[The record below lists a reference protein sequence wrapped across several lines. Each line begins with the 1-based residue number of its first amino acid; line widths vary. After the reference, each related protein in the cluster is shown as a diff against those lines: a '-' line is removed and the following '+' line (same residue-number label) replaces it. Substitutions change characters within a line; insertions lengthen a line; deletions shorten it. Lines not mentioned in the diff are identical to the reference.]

1 MKNLLKFNK
10 EKVKAISIFVILIL
24 FAFGFTNSYATEFE
38 AEFSNDY
45 LEWVSNDDKNIYDM
59 PRAYAIDIPEDVL
72 NEISKPSITS
82 ILENRNQNVLRL
94 HPVSAVSTDAR
105 FNLADVIDVRVKNQ
119 MLTSECWAFALM
131 SSLESNNLIRLGK
144 TENYSERHMDYST
157 AQSFIDG
164 ENPFA
169 FDRKVGA
176 GGLSSVGLAYLT
188 NGQGAVL
195 EEDMP
200 FENNEDEISIKEI
213 DKTVSRVVC
222 DYEILPTIF
231 KRIDSEGN
239 ISYSDALGNPY
250 TEEQVDSIRDYI
262 KAAII
267 EHGAVASVT
276 AGSKNKY
283 YNNPENPM
291 LATAY
296 FCNDNYVIRDH
307 AITIVGWDDN
317 YSRENFN
324 EACRPKE
331 DGAYIILNSY
341 GVDAFEKGFMYVSYE
356 DILIETD
363 LYVIQNSKDKTYDN
377 IYQHDAL
384 GGMFAIG
391 TASQDEGYYAV
402 TFERDVE
409 VEEKINR
416 VGITVEDY
424 VNVEIYVNP
433 NSADLS
439 KENLV
444 FVGSTTSY
452 LEPGYHEIGFND
464 VELTGEEYAVVIK
477 QYSKTDKFYVTIET
491 SCANSV
497 YSNVKSSERSFVS
510 FDGLDWEKV
519 NEMVIPGLEMQNSD
533 VCIKAFTNVSQKE
546 KITLESQLY
555 KIEFDKVFKIEYNT
569 NKLDFLSNVNS
580 DYRITIL
587 DEEGNDVTNLDEE
600 PIIRTGMK
608 LKLDTGNEYTLV
620 VRGDINCDGNITLTD
635 LSKLILEYNET
646 TGFRLDGVSLDGADL
661 NCDGKITLTDV
672 SQLLVIYTEI

>member
-10 EKVKAISIFVILIL
+10 GKVKAISTFVILVL
-24 FAFGFTNSYATEFE
+24 VAFGFTNSYATEFE

-94 HPVSAVSTDAR
+94 HPVS
-105 FNLADVIDVRVKNQ
+105 
-119 MLTSECWAFALM
+119 ECWAFALM

-157 AQSFIDG
+157 AQSFVDG

-195 EEDMP
+195 EDDMP

-231 KRIDSEGN
+231 KKIDSEGN
-239 ISYSDALGNPY
+239 ISYFDALGNPY

-341 GVDAFEKGFMYVSYE
+341 GVDAFDKGYMYISYE

-391 TASQDEGYYAV
+391 TASQDEGYFAT
-402 TFERDVE
+402 TFERDIE

-424 VNVEIYVNP
+424 VNVEIY
-433 NSADLS
+433 
-439 KENLV
+439 
-444 FVGSTTSY
+444 
-452 LEPGYHEIGFND
+452 
-464 VELTGEEYAVVIK
+464 
-477 QYSKTDKFYVTIET
+477 
-491 SCANSV
+491 
-497 YSNVKSSERSFVS
+497 
-510 FDGLDWEKV
+510 
-519 NEMVIPGLEMQNSD
+519 
-533 VCIKAFTNVSQKE
+533 
-546 KITLESQLY
+546 
-555 KIEFDKVFKIEYNT
+555 
-569 NKLDFLSNVNS
+569 
-580 DYRITIL
+580 
-587 DEEGNDVTNLDEE
+587 
-600 PIIRTGMK
+600 
-608 LKLDTGNEYTLV
+608 
-620 VRGDINCDGNITLTD
+620 INQC
-635 LSKLILEYNET
+635 
-646 TGFRLDGVSLDGADL
+646 
-661 NCDGKITLTDV
+661 
-672 SQLLVIYTEI
+672 